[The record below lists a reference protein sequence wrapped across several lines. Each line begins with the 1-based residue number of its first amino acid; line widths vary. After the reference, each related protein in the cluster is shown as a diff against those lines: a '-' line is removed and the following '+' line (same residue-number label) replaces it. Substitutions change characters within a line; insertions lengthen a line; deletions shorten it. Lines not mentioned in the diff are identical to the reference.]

1 VADVAV
7 ARAAPLRPTLSRDDL
22 IQGAGLVI
30 LALGLVGAVFLP
42 LYAMLSK
49 SFEDAEGTFIGL
61 ANYIE
66 YFNTPS
72 LVISAQHTITIGIV
86 TTVIVVTLAF
96 VYAYALTRSC
106 MPFKGWFRG
115 IALIPILAPSL
126 LPAISLVYLFG
137 NQGMIKGVMGGQS
150 IYGPIGIVIA
160 LSFWI
165 FPHAVLILTTALS
178 MADARLYEAAVA
190 LRASKLRIFFTVTLP
205 AAKYGVMSACFVAFT
220 YAITDFGAPKVIGG
234 WYNVLSVDIYKQVVG
249 QWNFQ
254 MGAVVSVVLLSP
266 VILSF
271 IADRLVQRR
280 QVAQISARSVPLEPQ
295 PKRRFDRIMLAFCL
309 VITFILVG
317 MLAVSAYASFIK
329 FWPYN
334 LGLVLDN
341 YQFDL
346 MDGGGWPAYW
356 NSIKLATLTAL
367 FGTLIIFT
375 GAYFIEKSQRYG
387 PFRSVLQF
395 FAIVP
400 LAVPGMVLGLAYI
413 FFFNPTTFTIPFTG
427 IELANPF
434 SFLYATMGILV
445 ICTVTHYYT
454 VPHLTAMTA
463 LKQLDAEFEAV
474 SASLKVPFYKTFTRV
489 TFPVCV
495 PAILDISIYL
505 FVCAM
510 TTVSAVVFLWGPTT
524 HLASVAVLNMDDQ
537 GDIAPA
543 AAMAMMIVYTSAGVR
558 VLYALVTRGLQRRSQ
573 TWRRRVAVAEVVA
586 GPAASAA
593 ASIDSVAESR

>member
-1 VADVAV
+1 MADTAIT
-7 ARAAPLRPTLSRDDL
+7 RLTPLHLTLSRDDL
-22 IQGAGLVI
+22 IQGGGLFL
-30 LALGLVGAVFLP
+30 LAVGLVGAVFLP

-49 SFEDAEGTFIGL
+49 SFEDAEGTFVGF
-61 ANYIE
+61 ANYTE
-66 YFNTPS
+66 YFSTPS
-72 LVISAQHTITIGIV
+72 LVTSAQHTLTIGVV

-106 MPFKGWFRG
+106 MPFKGLFRG
-115 IALIPILAPSL
+115 IAMIPILAPSL

-137 NQGMIKGVMGGQS
+137 NQGMIKELLFGEK
-150 IYGPIGIVIA
+150 IYGPIGIVISLA
-160 LSFWI
+160 FWI

-190 LRASKLRIFFTVTLP
+190 LRASKPRIFFTVTLP

-254 MGAVVSVVLLSP
+254 MGAVVSVVLLFP
-266 VILSF
+266 VVLSF

-295 PKRRFDRIMLAFCL
+295 PKRRFDLIMLAYCL

-329 FWPYN
+329 FWPYD
-334 LGLVLDN
+334 LSFVLEN
-341 YQFDL
+341 YQFDY
-346 MDGGGWPAYW
+346 MDGGGWDAYE
-356 NSIKLATLTAL
+356 NSIVLAIWTAVL
-367 FGTLIIFT
+367 GTLIIFT
-375 GAYFIEKSQRYG
+375 GAYFIEKSQRYT
-387 PFRSVLQF
+387 
-395 FAIVP
+395 

-445 ICTVTHYYT
+445 ICTIVHYYT
-454 VPHLTAMTA
+454 VPHLTALTA
-463 LKQLDAEFEAV
+463 LKQLDTEFEAV
-474 SASLKVPFYKTFTRV
+474 SASLSVPFYKTFARV
-489 TFPVCV
+489 TFPVCL

-505 FVCAM
+505 FV
-510 TTVSAVVFLWGPTT
+510 
-524 HLASVAVLNMDDQ
+524 
-537 GDIAPA
+537 
-543 AAMAMMIVYTSAGVR
+543 
-558 VLYALVTRGLQRRSQ
+558 
-573 TWRRRVAVAEVVA
+573 
-586 GPAASAA
+586 
-593 ASIDSVAESR
+593 